1 MKLTTNSKRMSSAER
16 SELAKLVR
24 LRSRVAKNEVMATI
38 GTKMAR
44 FESHL
49 AAQYDKYDE
58 HWAELSKEADAKVK
72 QLDAELAKRC
82 QQLGIPDRFRPEL
95 DISWYHRGENATKQR
110 REELIRVAKSE
121 LEAQALRAKSLI
133 ERKEV
138 ELIGKIVEEG
148 MDSENAK
155 AFLEAMPTADQLMP
169 ELTLSKIEKVVGQL
183 PYEA

>member
-1 MKLTTNSKRMSSAER
+1 MKLTTKSQRMSSAER

-24 LRSRVAKNEVMATI
+24 LRSRVARNEVMASI
-38 GTKMAR
+38 GTKLAH
-44 FESHL
+44 FEAQL
-49 AAQYDKYDE
+49 AATYDKYDE

-82 QQLGIPDRFRPEL
+82 RELGIPDRFRPEL
-95 DISWYHRGENATKQR
+95 DVRWYRRGENATKER
-110 REELIRVAKSE
+110 RAELIRVAKSE
-121 LEAQALRAKSLI
+121 LESQALRAKSLI

-155 AFLEAMPTADQLMP
+155 AFLEAMPTVDQLMP
-169 ELTLSKIEKVVGQL
+169 ELTLSKIEKAVGQL